1 MMNESKKILI
11 VAGEASG
18 DLHGSSLIKELKK
31 INSQFQFFG
40 IGGDRM
46 KKEGM
51 ELVYDIDKLSIMG
64 FFEVLKNL
72 RLIREVMKTVV
83 KVTEQRK
90 PDLVVL
96 IDYPGFNLRFAKK
109 VKKIGIPI
117 VYYISPQVWA
127 WGGNRVKKMK
137 GLIDKMIVI
146 FPFELDIY
154 KKFDMDCEFVGHPLL
169 EVVRPILSKEDFQSK
184 FDIRKNEVL
193 LGLLPGSRWQEVERI
208 LPIMLES
215 VELLGRRIKNLRV
228 MLGLAP
234 TIEKKKIQTLLDQF
248 KSKVD
253 PSISLRVDPEHSR
266 RVEMVE
272 NLTYDLM
279 KHSDFLLVTSGTA
292 TLESTILGT
301 PFLVLYKTSFW
312 TYLFAKSLV
321 NIPNIALA
329 NVVAGKKIV
338 PEYIQSKAIP
348 KDIAEEMYDILTNK
362 QRYKSI
368 QNELSLVKEKIGSFH
383 SLQVGE
389 VGASKRAARIING
402 IIFS

>member
-1 MMNESKKILI
+1 
-11 VAGEASG
+11 
-18 DLHGSSLIKELKK
+18 
-31 INSQFQFFG
+31 
-40 IGGDRM
+40 M

-72 RLIREVMKTVV
+72 GLIREVMKTMM
-83 KVTEQRK
+83 KLAEQRR

-96 IDYPGFNLRFAKK
+96 IDYPGFNLRFAKR

-117 VYYISPQVWA
+117 AYYISPQVWA

-146 FPFELDIY
+146 FPFEVEIY
-154 KKFDMDCEFVGHPLL
+154 KKFDIDCEFVGHPLL

-184 FDIRKNEVL
+184 FDLRKNEVL

-208 LPIMLES
+208 FPIMLES
-215 VELLGRRIKNLRV
+215 AKLLELRIKNLKV

-234 TIEKKKIQTLLDQF
+234 TIKKERVQTILNQF
-248 KSKVD
+248 KIEVKL
-253 PSISLRVDPEHSR
+253 I
-266 RVEMVE
+266 E

-279 KHSDFLLVTSGTA
+279 NHSDLLLVASGTA
-292 TLESTILGT
+292 TLESAILGT

-321 NIPNIALA
+321 SIPNIALA

-338 PEYIQSKAIP
+338 PEYIQSRAVP

-362 QRYKSI
+362 QKYKSI
-368 QNELSLVKEKIGSFH
+368 QNELALVRERI
-383 SLQVGE
+383 GE
-389 VGASKRAARIING
+389 VGASRKAAQIING
-402 IIFS
+402 MIFL

>member
-18 DLHGSSLIKELKK
+18 DLHGSSLIRELKNT
-31 INSQFQFFG
+31 NSQFQFFG

-51 ELVYDIDKLSIMG
+51 ELIYDIDKLSIMG
-64 FFEVLKNL
+64 FFEVLKNI
-72 RLIREVMKTVV
+72 RLIREVMKTMV
-83 KVTEQRK
+83 KVAEQRK

-109 VKKIGIPI
+109 VKKMGIPI

-127 WGGNRVKKMK
+127 WGGNRVRKMK

-154 KKFDMDCEFVGHPLL
+154 KKFDIDCEFIGHPLL

-215 VELLGRRIKNLRV
+215 VELLGRRLKNLKV

-234 TIEKKKIQTLLDQF
+234 TIEKKKIQTLLDQS
-248 KSKVD
+248 KSKVE
-253 PSISLRVDPEHSR
+253 II
-266 RVEMVE
+266 E

-292 TLESTILGT
+292 TLESAILGT

-321 NIPNIALA
+321 SIPNIALA

-338 PEYIQSKAIP
+338 PEYIQSKAVP

-362 QRYKSI
+362 QRYKAI
-368 QNELSLVKEKIGSFH
+368 QGELSLVKEKIGSFH

-389 VGASKRAARIING
+389 VGASKKAAQIING

>member
-1 MMNESKKILI
+1 MNESRKILI

-18 DLHGSSLIKELKK
+18 DLHGSNLIREIKNLNPQ
-31 INSQFQFFG
+31 IQLFG

-51 ELVYDIDKLSIMG
+51 ELIHHIDKLSIMG
-64 FFEVLKNL
+64 FFEVLSNL
-72 RLIREVMKTVV
+72 RLIREVMKTML
-83 KVTEQRK
+83 KSAEERK

-109 VKKIGIPI
+109 VKKMGIPI
-117 VYYISPQVWA
+117 AYYISPQVWA
-127 WGGNRVKKMK
+127 WGGNRVRKMK

-146 FPFELDIY
+146 FPFEKEIY
-154 KKFDMDCEFVGHPLL
+154 KKFDIDCEFVGHPLL
-169 EVVRPILSKEDFQSK
+169 EVVRPVLSREDFQSK
-184 FDIRKNEVL
+184 FDLRKNEVL

-208 LPIMLES
+208 LPIMVKTAEFLES
-215 VELLGRRIKNLRV
+215 RIRNLRI
-228 MLGLAP
+228 MLGLAS
-234 TIEKKKIQTLLDQF
+234 TIKKEKVQIILDQF

-253 PSISLRVDPEHSR
+253 PEHSR
-266 RVEMVE
+266 RVEIIE

-279 KHSDFLLVTSGTA
+279 KHSDLLLVTSGTA
-292 TLESTILGT
+292 TLESAILGT
-301 PFLVLYKTSFW
+301 PFLVLYKTSLW

-321 NIPNIALA
+321 SIPNIALA

-338 PEYIQSKAIP
+338 PEYIQSKAVP
-348 KDIAEEMYDILTNK
+348 RDIAEETYDILTNK

-389 VGASKRAARIING
+389 VGASKRAAQIING
-402 IIFS
+402 VISV

>member
-1 MMNESKKILI
+1 MSDSKKILM

-18 DLHGSSLIKELKK
+18 DLHGSSLIRELKNV
-31 INSQFQFFG
+31 NSRLQFFG

-46 KKEGM
+46 RKEGM
-51 ELVYDIDKLSIMG
+51 ELIYHIDKLSIMG

-72 RLIREVMKTVV
+72 GLIREVMNTMV
-83 KVTEQRK
+83 KLAEERK

-109 VKKIGIPI
+109 VKKIGISI

-146 FPFELDIY
+146 FPFEVDIY
-154 KKFDMDCEFVGHPLL
+154 RNVGIDCEFVGHPLL
-169 EVVRPILSKEDFQSK
+169 EVVKPVLSKEDFQSK
-184 FDIRKNEVL
+184 FDLRKNETL
-193 LGLLPGSRWQEVERI
+193 LGLLPGSRWQEVEKI
-208 LPIMLES
+208 LPLMLES
-215 VELLGRRIKNLRV
+215 VQLLGSRIKNLKV
-228 MLGLAP
+228 MLGLAS
-234 TIEKKKIQTLLDQF
+234 TIKKEKVQTILDQF
-248 KSKVD
+248 KSKVE
-253 PSISLRVDPEHSR
+253 I
-266 RVEMVE
+266 VE

-279 KHSDFLLVTSGTA
+279 KHSDLLLVASGTA
-292 TLESTILGT
+292 TLESAILGT

-321 NIPNIALA
+321 SIPNIALA

-348 KDIAEEMYDILTNK
+348 KNIAEEMYDLLTNK
-362 QRYKSI
+362 SRYKSI

-389 VGASKRAARIING
+389 VGASKRAAQIING
-402 IIFS
+402 IISS